1 MFGSK
6 KDKTPSKAGMITE
19 ILGLINNGSEM
30 DLLKFA
36 KRPILDF
43 FEFLRKREHGNVW
56 EIDGQKVEFTA
67 IDVIVYRT
75 DSEGNPKTEILTGK
89 LNEQG
94 IPEYTSRAELNGLI
108 IEMIKKG

>member
-43 FEFLRKREHGNVW
+43 FEFLRNREHGNISAA
-56 EIDGQKVEFTA
+56 ETP

-75 DSEGNPKTEILTGK
+75 DPEGNPKMEILTGK